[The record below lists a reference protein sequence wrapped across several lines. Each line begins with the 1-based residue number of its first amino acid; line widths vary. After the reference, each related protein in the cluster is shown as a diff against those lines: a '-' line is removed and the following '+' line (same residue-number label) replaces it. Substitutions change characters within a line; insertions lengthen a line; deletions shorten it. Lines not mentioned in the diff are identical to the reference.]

1 MGMLEYWSKRADQM
15 RIDIEHVK
23 RQMRSAR
30 EEEEVEHLK
39 ELKEKLTEELMIAIE
54 AVENFQ

>member
-1 MGMLEYWSKRADQM
+1 MLEYWSKRANQM
-15 RIDIEHVK
+15 KIDIEHVK

-30 EEEEVEHLK
+30 EVEEVEHLK
-39 ELKEKLTEELMIAIE
+39 ELKEKLTEELMIALE